1 MARESR
7 VCQARDWY
15 PDSIVLVSP
24 SELLPREAD
33 QGVATPMLPK
43 LRFALLDAP
52 IVLAHGLFGFTRI
65 GLGRLTVTSY
75 FRGIPGAMEE
85 AGNRVLVT
93 RVPPIAGTEKRASR
107 LADQIE
113 RAFPDQP
120 IHLIGHSMG
129 GLDARRLLANAEW
142 QRRVLSLT
150 TIGTPHLGTALAD
163 YAKLRVGRIY
173 RLMTS
178 LGIDPQGCLDITR
191 RAARRFHRLNPP
203 PADIPC
209 FSVAGDPIH
218 ETVCWPLQRTS
229 AALWELEGPN
239 DGLVSVQSAL
249 AFGTPLPLWP
259 LDHLRQL
266 NWLPHGESAV
276 DLLPPIALYGQVVGH
291 LASLGFGGE
300 AQPEVA
306 QDQVD
311 PPLLAAGPAIG

>member
-1 MARESR
+1 
-7 VCQARDWY
+7 
-15 PDSIVLVSP
+15 
-24 SELLPREAD
+24 
-33 QGVATPMLPK
+33 MLAE
-43 LRFALLDAP
+43 LRFARLDAP

-65 GLGRLTVTSY
+65 GIGRLTVTAY

-93 RVPPIAGTEKRASR
+93 RVPPIAGTEKRARR

-113 RAFPDQP
+113 RAFPDEP

-142 QRRVLSLT
+142 RRRVLSLT

-173 RLMTS
+173 RLMAS
-178 LGIDPQGCLDITR
+178 LGIDPQGCLDVTR

-203 PADIPC
+203 LTNIPC

-218 ETVCWPLQRTS
+218 ENVCWPLQRTS

-239 DGLVSVQSAL
+239 DGVVSVESAL

-259 LDHLRQL
+259 LDHFRQL
-266 NWLPHGESAV
+266 NWLPPGGSDS
-276 DLLPPIALYGQVVGH
+276 DLLPPIGLYAELVGH
-291 LASLGFGGE
+291 LASLGYGGE
-300 AQPEVA
+300 GQAEHPRDHVG
-306 QDQVD
+306 
-311 PPLLAAGPAIG
+311 PPHLAAGPPID